1 MPRLA
6 RVLRPPVVV
15 LAALVLAACT
25 AVSGVEPATAALLE
39 EHDLRAAGP
48 TSTAA
53 IEIGPVHDAP
63 WLLYREAS
71 QEIGLDFA
79 GLSGATAQ
87 LRTTPLENDGLRVHV
102 LVANDVAVGAWLSAE
117 DLAPGIF
124 ALTDPPE

>member
-1 MPRLA
+1 VPRLA
-6 RVLRPPVVV
+6 RIVRPPVVV
-15 LAALVLAACT
+15 LAFLVLAACT
-25 AVSGVEPATAALLE
+25 AVSGVDPATAALLD

-53 IEIGPVHDAP
+53 IEIGPVQEVP

-71 QEIGLDFA
+71 HEIGLDFPD
-79 GLSGATAQ
+79 LSGTTAE
-87 LRTTPLENDGLRVHV
+87 LRTTPLENDALRVHV
-102 LVANDVAVGAWLSAE
+102 LVANGVAVGAWLSAE